1 MKAVL
6 MTNTGAPDVL
16 VWQDVSEPEITAPT
30 QIKVKLKAAG
40 VNPIDTKL
48 RARGLFFD
56 AQPPAIL
63 GCDGAGEV
71 VDIGSSVNRFQVGD
85 EVWFCHGGLGREPGN
100 YAEYTVLD
108 ETRAEFKPGSMDFVH
123 AAAAPLVLITAW
135 EALFDRGKLQPG
147 QTVLIHAGAGG
158 VGHVAIQLA
167 KIKGARVITT
177 VSSDEKAEFVRSLGA
192 DQVVNYKQQQ
202 LQQAVE
208 DWTGGHGV
216 DLVFDTVGPEVFSQ
230 SIPLLAPY
238 GTLVTI
244 LDPAEALSAKEA
256 RNKNLTLAFTLMLTP
271 DLLDLKQAQA
281 HQMEILRLCKEWI
294 NEGKLKLE
302 VCRTFPLS
310 EATAA
315 HRLIEEGHT
324 QGKLVLEI

>member
-6 MTNTGAPDVL
+6 MTNTGTPEVL
-16 VWQDVSEPEITAPT
+16 EYQDTAEPEITSPT
-30 QIKVKLKAAG
+30 QIKVRVKAAG

-48 RARGLFFD
+48 RSRGLFFNST
-56 AQPPAIL
+56 PPAIL

-71 VDIGSSVNRFQVGD
+71 VAIGESVSRFQTGD

-100 YAEYTVLD
+100 YAEFTIL
-108 ETRAEFKPGSMDFVH
+108 EESHAEFKPGSVDFVH

-177 VSSDEKAEFVRSLGA
+177 VSSEEKAEFVRSLGA
-192 DQVVNYKQQQ
+192 DEVVNYKQQD
-202 LQQAVE
+202 LQEAID

-216 DLVFDTVGPEVFSQ
+216 DLVFDTVGPEVFRK
-230 SIPLLAPY
+230 SIPLVAYY

-244 LDPAEALSAKEA
+244 LDPADALLTSEA
-256 RNKNLTLAFTLMLTP
+256 RNRNLTIAFTLMLTP
-271 DLLDLKQAQA
+271 DLFDLHEAKA
-281 HQMEILRLCKEWI
+281 HQIGILRMCKEWM
-294 NEGKLKLE
+294 NEGKLKIE
-302 VCRTFPLS
+302 VSKTFQLQ
-310 EATAA
+310 EAAES
-315 HRLIEEGHT
+315 HRMIEKGHT
-324 QGKLVLEI
+324 IGKLVLEI